1 VPSFLQEVSPPAG
14 SKGRFML
21 SDVSW
26 SVILMQL
33 FFGLALGSIFVLLAS
48 GLSIIYGLLDVVN
61 FAHGAFA
68 MLGAYVVFLAVSLSG
83 SFAVGIVSA
92 IVIVA
97 IIGMMVEFFLLKPLY
112 GKDPLLPLL
121 LTFGLS
127 VAIPDLIKVVF
138 GLIGK
143 PVPYPEALSG
153 ATTIG
158 PLILSNYRLFI
169 IFFTLAILVSLW
181 LFLKKSD
188 LGMIMRAATR
198 DSLMVQVLGTNT
210 SRIWTTGFG
219 IGIGLAALA
228 GAISVPMMSATPDMG
243 VEMTMV
249 AFVVTVVGG
258 LGSLGGAIVGG
269 LLIGVIVAFTSLI
282 AGEYSNVAMYFCMA
296 AILLIRPRGLFG
308 EIGRE

>member
-1 VPSFLQEVSPPAG
+1 
-14 SKGRFML
+14 ML
-21 SDVSW
+21 SGVSW

-83 SFAVGIVSA
+83 SFAIGIVSA

-127 VAIPDLIKVVF
+127 VAIPDLIKIAF
-138 GLIGK
+138 GLIGE

-188 LGMIMRAATR
+188 LGMIIRAATR

-296 AILLIRPRGLFG
+296 VILLIRPRGLFG
-308 EIGRE
+308 ELGRE

>member
-1 VPSFLQEVSPPAG
+1 MIFDVP
-14 SKGRFML
+14 
-21 SDVSW
+21 W
-26 SVILMQL
+26 NVIVLQL

-48 GLSIIYGLLDVVN
+48 GLSIIYGLLDIVN
-61 FAHGAFA
+61 FAHGTFA
-68 MLGAYVVFLAVSLSG
+68 MLGAYAVFIAVSLSEN
-83 SFAVGIVSA
+83 FFVGIVSA
-92 IVIVA
+92 IVIVGL
-97 IIGMMVEFFLLKPLY
+97 IGVVIEYILLKPLY

-127 VAIPDLIKVVF
+127 VAIPDLIKITF

-143 PVPYPEALSG
+143 PINYPEALSG
-153 ATTIG
+153 ATVLG
-158 PLILSNYRLFI
+158 ALILPNYRLFI
-169 IFFTLAILVSLW
+169 IFFTLAILISLW

-188 LGMIMRAATR
+188 LGMIIRASTR
-198 DSLMVQVLGTNT
+198 DSLMVQVLGVNV
-210 SRIWTTGFG
+210 SRVWTIGFA

-228 GAISVPMMSATPDMG
+228 GAIAVPTMAATPDMG

-269 LLIGVIVAFTSLI
+269 LFIGLVVAITSFI
-282 AGEYSNVAMYFCMA
+282 AGEYATVSMYFCMA
-296 AILLIRPRGLFG
+296 VILLIRPRGLFG

>member
-1 VPSFLQEVSPPAG
+1 
-14 SKGRFML
+14 
-21 SDVSW
+21 
-26 SVILMQL
+26 MQL

-61 FAHGAFA
+61 FAHGTFA
-68 MLGAYVVFLAVSLSG
+68 MLGAYVVFLAVSVSG

-127 VAIPDLIKVVF
+127 VAIPDSIKIAF

-210 SRIWTTGFG
+210 SAHLDHRFRHRHRPCRVGWCNFG
-219 IGIGLAALA
+219 THD
-228 GAISVPMMSATPDMG
+228 VCYP
-243 VEMTMV
+243 
-249 AFVVTVVGG
+249 
-258 LGSLGGAIVGG
+258 
-269 LLIGVIVAFTSLI
+269 
-282 AGEYSNVAMYFCMA
+282 
-296 AILLIRPRGLFG
+296 
-308 EIGRE
+308 

>member
-1 VPSFLQEVSPPAG
+1 MVS
-14 SKGRFML
+14 
-21 SDVSW
+21 DISW
-26 SVILMQL
+26 NVFLMQL
-33 FFGLALGSIFVLLAS
+33 FFGLALGSVFVLLAS

-61 FAHGAFA
+61 FAHGTFA
-68 MLGAYVVFLAVSLSG
+68 TLGAYVVFLAVSLSD
-83 SFAVGIVSA
+83 SFALGIVSA

-97 IIGMMVEFFLLKPLY
+97 LVGMVVEFFLLKPLY

-127 VAIPDLIKVVF
+127 VAIPDLIKITF

-143 PVPYPEALSG
+143 PVPYPEAFGG
-153 ATTIG
+153 ATSIAGLT
-158 PLILSNYRLFI
+158 LSNYRIFI
-169 IFFTLAILVSLW
+169 IFFTLIILVSLW
-181 LFLKKSD
+181 LFLKKSN
-188 LGMIMRAATR
+188 LGMIIRAATR

-210 SRIWTTGFG
+210 SRIWTIGFG

-228 GAISVPMMSATPDMG
+228 GAIAVPMMSATPDMG

-269 LLIGVIVAFTSLI
+269 LLIGVIVAFTSLF

-296 AILLIRPRGLFG
+296 VILLIRPRGLFG
-308 EIGRE
+308 ESGRE